1 MTGRLIRHE
10 LCADEWSE
18 VAKALERDGETTIV
32 GSIVGAIPNHS
43 EESDSIRMYFDDDDT
58 AKIERTIEE
67 LGIS

>member
-32 GSIVGAIPNHS
+32 GKL
-43 EESDSIRMYFDDDDT
+43 RYT
-58 AKIERTIEE
+58 AGSGFSRIQVAVAK
-67 LGIS
+67 GKDAS